1 MRGYPEQRKYLF
13 ADADLSDVFRHLEQK
28 MLIEIDDF
36 EGNYILNTS
45 VEDLCDYLENKYRL
59 DPPTLK
65 MEETHISSH
74 GEIDVDVS
82 RDHSRHI
89 RDRSSPFFIKGTYAE
104 FAVPF
109 EGDPDLFKYKPSSG
123 YMVGA
128 CGIISGSE
136 VHLTYTR
143 TDHDSQAMR
152 NEFDKDIRMINDY
165 VGWIARDISPYN
177 MGLRE
182 KARKRIEWRRD
193 KLLKDQGMA
202 AALGF
207 PLKQRLDASKTYTA
221 PVVRRKLPIQK
232 PAATTETYVIEP
244 QLEIKEYDHIL
255 GIISNMVQV
264 MERSPRAFSKMGEE
278 DLRQHFLVQLNG
290 QYEGQATG
298 ETFNYE
304 GKTDILIRDE
314 GQNIFIAECKFW
326 KGPEVFSKTIDQLL
340 GYTSWRDTKTAI
352 IIFNRN
358 KDLSAVL
365 EKIPETVRSHP
376 NYKRELEYPGETGFR
391 FILHQRDDKNREI
404 FVTVLVFD
412 VPE

>member
-1 MRGYPEQRKYLF
+1 MRGYREQRDYLF
-13 ADADLSDVFRHLEQK
+13 ADGALFDLFRHLEQK
-28 MLIEIDDF
+28 MLREIEDF

-45 VEDLCDYLENKYRL
+45 VEDLCDYLEIKYRL

-65 MEETHISSH
+65 MEETHISNH
-74 GEIDVDVS
+74 GETDVDVS
-82 RDHSRHI
+82 RDRHRDI
-89 RDRSSPFFIKGTYAE
+89 RDRSRPLLIKGTYAE

-109 EGDPDLFKYKPSSG
+109 DGDPNLFKYKPSSG
-123 YMVGA
+123 YMGA
-128 CGIISGSE
+128 TYGVISGSE

-143 TDHDSQAMR
+143 TDHDGQAIR
-152 NEFDKDIRMINDY
+152 SEFDRDIKEINDY
-165 VGWIARDISPYN
+165 VGWIASDIAPYN

-182 KARKRIEWRRD
+182 KARQRIEWRRE
-193 KLLKDQGMA
+193 KLLKDQGMT

-207 PLKQRLDASKTYTA
+207 PLKQRPDAPKTYTA

-232 PAATTETYVIEP
+232 PAATMGVYVIEP

-264 MERSPRAFSKMGEE
+264 MERSPHAFSKMGEE

-314 GQNIFIAECKFW
+314 GRNIFIAECKFW

-340 GYTSWRDTKTAI
+340 GYTSWRDTKTAV

-358 KDLSAVL
+358 KDLTAVL
-365 EKIPETVRSHP
+365 KKIPETVRSHP
-376 NYKRELEYPGETGFR
+376 NYKREIEYPGETGFR
-391 FILHQRDDKNREI
+391 FILHQRDDKDREI
-404 FVTVLVFD
+404 YVTVLVFD